1 MLGRFERMLAL
12 LERMLA
18 LLERALACLGS
29 ASLALLAAG
38 VFAQVVLRYAF
49 GITPV
54 WSEEICRLLL
64 VWIVVCGAAV
74 SVRTN
79 QHIRVEFIV
88 ERFPA
93 RLRRA
98 WYLLVDLATLTL
110 FAVLVGAGIE
120 AVMFNH
126 AISSVAL
133 LWPMSYLIAAIP
145 LGFAAAALFLAAR
158 LWQGGRRP

>member
-49 GITPV
+49 GIT
-54 WSEEICRLLL
+54 L